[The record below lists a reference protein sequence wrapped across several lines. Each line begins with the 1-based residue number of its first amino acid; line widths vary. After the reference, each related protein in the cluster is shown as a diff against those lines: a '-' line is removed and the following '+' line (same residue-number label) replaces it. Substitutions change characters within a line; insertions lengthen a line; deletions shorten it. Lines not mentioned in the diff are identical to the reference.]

1 MATERAEPLELDERL
16 DEVVVAYLE
25 AVERGEVP
33 DRSEWLARFPEFAAQ
48 LAEFFADQDRVK
60 LWTETLPEVAQSAQA
75 LNRTQTFLDRRVS
88 VCGKAPGKSFG
99 DYEKLEEIARG
110 GMGIVY
116 KARQISP

>member
-75 LNRTQTFLDRRVS
+75 RRANRLATTRSSKKLPEAAWGSFTR
-88 VCGKAPGKSFG
+88 PGRSASSG
-99 DYEKLEEIARG
+99 ALPSR
-110 GMGIVY
+110 
-116 KARQISP
+116 